1 MLVNGYIKNQDAG
14 ICLSDFAHAGS
25 TPQTPWVP
33 LRGTG
38 AVAGLVKVFP
48 ANRRDFTS
56 GTLHAVFSSTPV
68 LKARLQNT
76 GTTDVLM
83 ELNEL
88 RNGIRTLAEEVEDD
102 RTKAKLKSLLER
114 ANILEGGKGNQSALS
129 DVGFDCQGELE
140 RLQEEFE
147 KMKTTYYELKSEHQE
162 QSEKLQ
168 KVESEHEEQSKKLQ
182 KVEGKLLKVES
193 EHQELKSEHQELKSE
208 HQELK
213 SEHQELKHDAVLR
226 QIAIN
231 IEMELKM
238 ENLRICSD
246 EAVKHL
252 KHSKGKR
259 KGKFNFYSIAKLQ
272 VSEAQDL
279 AQHSA
284 RQEDLDAINT
294 NWFGKDED
302 AEDNFV
308 AAMAMLKR
316 FSHDG
321 AHPTELDGIPVNAEK
336 AKELVEGMQ
345 QKQANGKELQGV
357 ALSFVDK
364 LKTIRKADKDGSPF
378 LRNLQD
384 FSEYYN

>member
-1 MLVNGYIKNQDAG
+1 MLVNGYIQNQDAG

-193 EHQELKSEHQELKSE
+193 EHQELKSEHQEQSQKLQKVEGKFQKLQHSA
-208 HQELK
+208 L
-213 SEHQELKHDAVLR
+213 LR

-231 IEMELKM
+231 IETELKLD
-238 ENLRICSD
+238 NLRICSD

-252 KHSKGKR
+252 KYGKGKH
-259 KGKFNFYSIAKLQ
+259 KGKFNFHAIAKLQ

-279 AQHSA
+279 AQQSA
-284 RQEDLDAINT
+284 RQKDLDAINSD
-294 NWFGKDED
+294 WFSKDEG
-302 AEDNFV
+302 AEDNFIE
-308 AAMAMLKR
+308 AMVMLKR
-316 FSHDG
+316 FSQDG
-321 AHPTELDGIPVNAEK
+321 AHPTELDGIPVDAEK
-336 AKELVEGMQ
+336 AKELVQGMQ
-345 QKQANGKELQGV
+345 LKKANDEKLQGV

-378 LRNLQD
+378 LRNLED
-384 FSEYYN
+384 FREYYN